1 MAEARAVWFLGG
13 RSQSHMKRSENG
25 DRLCFD
31 TRLSR
36 KANQQE
42 SGNWTGEFYVPHH
55 TALFISAAAQ
65 HPKKNIPARPLP
77 RMAVMMI
84 ERLGVRKRKYES
96 ATNQQRGGSQQG
108 GPSRIE
114 IVSVAAIFRRLFFME
129 IVYKTPAFLHVGET
143 GLKFPGDFY
152 ILRKFPSRRLPSV
165 VRMDSGWNWTPW
177 MGRSLCWRPMI
188 SPSAVS
194 AVISRQSGKVS
205 RFTIREW

>member
-1 MAEARAVWFLGG
+1 MAEARAVWFFGG

-114 IVSVAAIFRRLFFME
+114 IVSVAAIFRRLFLWRSCTRPRLFFM
-129 IVYKTPAFLHVGET
+129 
-143 GLKFPGDFY
+143 
-152 ILRKFPSRRLPSV
+152 
-165 VRMDSGWNWTPW
+165 
-177 MGRSLCWRPMI
+177 
-188 SPSAVS
+188 
-194 AVISRQSGKVS
+194 SGKPG
-205 RFTIREW
+205 

>member
-1 MAEARAVWFLGG
+1 MAEARAVWFFGG

-42 SGNWTGEFYVPHH
+42 SGNWTGEFYVSHH

-65 HPKKNIPARPLP
+65 HPKKKHTCEATAENGSDDDRAPWCPKKEI
-77 RMAVMMI
+77 
-84 ERLGVRKRKYES
+84 RKRHQPATRRQS
-96 ATNQQRGGSQQG
+96 ARR
-108 GPSRIE
+108 PVPHRD
-114 IVSVAAIFRRLFFME
+114 SVGRRDLSPTFFME

>member
-1 MAEARAVWFLGG
+1 MEIVFVSIQDYLGRRISKKVEIG
-13 RSQSHMKRSENG
+13 PVSSTFPITPRFSFPR
-25 DRLCFD
+25 
-31 TRLSR
+31 RLS
-36 KANQQE
+36 
-42 SGNWTGEFYVPHH
+42 
-55 TALFISAAAQ
+55 I
-65 HPKKNIPARPLP
+65 PKKNIPARPLP